1 MLKAFRLVV
10 AVVAVVAVVVVVVV
24 VVVVN
29 SVEEL
34 RRRTDWVPP
43 PDYNMFG
50 TSHPTLT

>member
-10 AVVAVVAVVVVVVV
+10 VVVAVV

-50 TSHPTLT
+50 TSHPNLN